1 MNDELKTLIET
12 LENSPQEPGRV
23 SPDLLGWETPAG
35 NLLCAHCA
43 GRILARGC
51 RLPAGSKPIWSDGQF
66 SHCGTVAAHYRV
78 EVQP

>member
-1 MNDELKTLIET
+1 MNDELTDIIEI
-12 LENSPQEPGRV
+12 LQYSPQEPGRV

-51 RLPAGSKPIWSDGQF
+51 RLPAGSKPIWQGSDFVGCTPCAVG
-66 SHCGTVAAHYRV
+66 S
-78 EVQP
+78 